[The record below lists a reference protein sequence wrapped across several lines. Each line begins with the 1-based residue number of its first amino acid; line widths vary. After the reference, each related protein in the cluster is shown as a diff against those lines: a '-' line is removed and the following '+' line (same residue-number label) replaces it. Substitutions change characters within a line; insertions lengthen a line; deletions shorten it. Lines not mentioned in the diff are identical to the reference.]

1 MQIRQ
6 PSLVNMK
13 QDVYFNQEPKT
24 LFLLC
29 HDAALIEEMI
39 KKFKLCKLSLTFQL
53 QFPDPS

>member
-1 MQIRQ
+1 
-6 PSLVNMK
+6 MK

-29 HDAALIEEMI
+29 HAAALIEEMI
-39 KKFKLCKLSLTFQL
+39 RELKLCKLSLIIQI